1 MRKRGGRFPLSQP
14 ACTVEITA
22 WSKDSPVAPNY
33 VVTDTHS
40 DDMSANEVKFLVQMV
55 ETGKRVYA
63 SRFRKHCMILPMC
76 PDLSAAFCKEWHYCA
91 GDQGPLAMNYH
102 HFFSFC
108 YRLQGDVIL

>member
-14 ACTVEITA
+14 ACPVEITA
-22 WSKDSPVAPNY
+22 WSKDSPAAPNY

-63 SRFRKHCMILPMC
+63 SRFSKHCVRLPVC

-91 GDQGPLAMNYH
+91 GDQGPL
-102 HFFSFC
+102 
-108 YRLQGDVIL
+108 L